1 MGSEIRLEGR
11 GLHGGQG
18 SSVRLVPAPG
28 PLRFGAAGDLL
39 PLERLV
45 LGDTLRST
53 SVRAGGSIVRTVEH
67 LFAALA
73 GLGIHEGLRV
83 EIDGA
88 ELPLLGGG
96 AREYAVALATLEL
109 PPRLPWLRVARAATF
124 DVEGSQYVFEPGEG
138 VEVRVALELDDPRL
152 ARDAVWRGEPRDFI
166 DRIAPARTFAFARDL
181 PELLRE
187 SLAMGAAPE
196 SVVVIAAEIHA
207 QGVFEPDEPA
217 RHKLLDLLGDAYLY
231 GGPPRGRMHAT
242 RPGHAR
248 NHVAFRRAL
257 DASVLQLVVS

>member
-11 GLHGGQG
+11 GLHAGLEAQ
-18 SSVRLVPAPG
+18 VRLISGPG
-28 PLRFGAAGDLL
+28 PLLFGVGADLL

-45 LGDTLRST
+45 LADILRST
-53 SVRAGGSIVRTVEH
+53 SVRAGGSTVRTVEH

-73 GLGIHEGLRV
+73 GLGIYEGLRV
-83 EIDGA
+83 EVAGP

-96 AREYAVALATLEL
+96 AREYALALETFGLPARL
-109 PPRLPWLRVARAATF
+109 PPLKVTRAATF
-124 DVEGSQYVFEPGEG
+124 EIEGSRYVFEPGEG
-138 VEVRVALELDDPRL
+138 VEVQVTLELDEPRL
-152 ARDAVWRGEPRDFI
+152 ARDAVWKGEARDFV

-181 PELLRE
+181 PELLRD
-187 SLAMGAAPE
+187 SLAKGAVPE

-207 QGVFEPDEPA
+207 QGAFEPDEPA

-231 GGPPRGRMHAT
+231 GGPPRGRTHAT

-248 NHVAFRRAL
+248 NHAAFRQAL